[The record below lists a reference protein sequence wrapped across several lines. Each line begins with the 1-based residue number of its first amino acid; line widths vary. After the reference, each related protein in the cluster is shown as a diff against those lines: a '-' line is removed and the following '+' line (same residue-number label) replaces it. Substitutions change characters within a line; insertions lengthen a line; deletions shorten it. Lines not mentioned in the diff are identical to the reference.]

1 MAEQA
6 EIRTCNLPVANPALY
21 HTAMQTNALPK
32 VTKHGTIRYVMYA
45 WFPISLL

>member
-1 MAEQA
+1 
-6 EIRTCNLPVANPALY
+6 
-21 HTAMQTNALPK
+21 MQTNALPK